1 MLGVSSR
8 VVHWSRVIHIAENA
22 GGTGVYG
29 LPRLQSVYNRLE
41 DLLKIMAGSGESA
54 WRLLYKGLV
63 ASTKDGYDLNDSDDT
78 IADRVDELHPRHETL
93 PPAGGMDVKIEG

>member
-54 WRLLYKGLV
+54 WRLLYKGWSPPPKT
-63 ASTKDGYDLNDSDDT
+63 ATTSTTATTPSPT
-78 IADRVDELHPRHETL
+78 VWMSTSTT
-93 PPAGGMDVKIEG
+93 